1 MAKISNLIAYPTVA
15 AALGDYVVGTDIS
28 NSNATVNYSIQSIAD
43 VIPNP
48 TLEEVLAEGNTAT
61 NNIILTGDISISGT
75 YTGGNISI
83 SGTYG
88 DTSGDVGTS
97 GQVLSST
104 GSGTNWIDNTGG
116 SGTLNTVAKWT
127 PDGNTLGNSNIT
139 DNGTTVIITSGA
151 SYFEVMASGGSEF
164 QTNVLFS
171 ARATTDNILHVSDG
185 LEDGGGNA
193 GGSGQI
199 LSSTTTGVLWIDQLP
214 SGLVYKGTWDA
225 LTNASADGPLASG
238 VGTPGNYYIVK
249 IAGTTN
255 LDGNNTWEI
264 GDWAIFSS
272 TNVWQEIDNQN
283 IFSGSG
289 TANTMTKWTG
299 AQSLG
304 DSNITDNGTTI
315 DIGDSAITTVA
326 FSNTGNADVSSN
338 VGTWRFN
345 NTDVSFSPG
354 VQLVDSSAG
363 PGTAGQVLSS
373 TGSEVLWID
382 TPTGSGT
389 LNYIPKWT
397 PSGTA
402 LGNSVLFDDGTNL
415 TATVT
420 NDITL
425 TSGSDLELNNVGS
438 GLSDKVRIWTDN
450 PLGTNNYIDLN
461 NTSGIDIDGL
471 KLEVDTT
478 AEIALTAGAALEL
491 DGASFTVGAASGA
504 WVFDNASVRFN
515 EPIIDQAGSIG
526 SAGNVLKNDG
536 TGKINWSAP
545 ASLTVGPDGSRSVS
559 GTILSAALLTIGA
572 TPVELVPAPGAAKLV
587 VVDSAYL
594 FNDYGTVAY
603 TNVGG
608 VSGLFYSTSLTSAD
622 VIKQVSTSF
631 YTATSDKRRMYAPS
645 TGGLIINDSVVL
657 GNTTATNLTTGDG
670 NFYFTVNYKILNS
683 ADMTPVL
690 T

>member
-43 VIPNP
+43 VIPDN
-48 TLEEVLAEGNTAT
+48 TLEEVLTAGNTAT
-61 NNIILTGDISISGT
+61 NNIVLT
-75 YTGGNISI
+75 GNISI

-88 DTSGDVGTS
+88 DTSGDVGTA

-104 GSGTNWIDNTGG
+104 GTGTNWVDNVDG
-116 SGTLNTVAKWT
+116 SGTLNTLSKWT
-127 PDGNTLGNSNIT
+127 PDGNTLGTSNVT

-304 DSNITDNGTTI
+304 DSNITDTGTAI
-315 DIGDSAITTVA
+315 DIGASTAGTLA
-326 FSNTGNADVSSN
+326 FSNIGNADVSN
-338 VGTWRFN
+338 NIVTWRFN
-345 NTDVSFSPG
+345 NSEVSFAPG
-354 VQLVDSSAG
+354 VQLMDAGSSA
-363 PGTAGQVLSS
+363 GTAGQVLSS
-373 TGSEVLWID
+373 TGSEVSWINTVD
-382 TPTGSGT
+382 GSGT
-389 LNYIPKWT
+389 LNTIPKWT
-397 PSGTA
+397 PDTDT
-402 LGNSVLFDDGTNL
+402 LGNSNITDDGT
-415 TATVT
+415 T
-420 NDITL
+420 ITL
-425 TSGSDLELNNVGS
+425 TSTNVNTNATTTTLTSSLLYVVGDSEFWGDVQLGNAIAADAITFNAKSIVVAGTYFRINGELRDAGDSMGVAGQI
-438 GLSDKVRIWTDN
+438 LSST
-450 PLGTNNYIDLN
+450 GT
-461 NTSGIDIDGL
+461 T
-471 KLEVDTT
+471 VDWIN
-478 AEIALTAGAALEL
+478 AP
-491 DGASFTVGAASGA
+491 SSTVG
-504 WVFDNASVRFN
+504 V
-515 EPIIDQAGSIG
+515 
-526 SAGNVLKNDG
+526 
-536 TGKINWSAP
+536 
-545 ASLTVGPDGSRSVS
+545 DGSRSVS

-572 TPVELVPAPGAAKLV
+572 TPVELVPAPGAAKLI
-587 VVDSAYL
+587 VVDSVYL

-603 TNVGG
+603 TGVGG
-608 VSGLFYSTSLTSAD
+608 VSGVFYSTALTSAD
-622 VIKQVSTSF
+622 RIITVSTSF
-631 YTATSDKRRMYAPS
+631 YTAISDTRRLYAPT

>member
-43 VIPNP
+43 VIPNQ

-61 NNIILTGDISISGT
+61 NNIILTG
-75 YTGGNISI
+75 NISI

-88 DTSGDVGTS
+88 DTSGDVGTA

-104 GSGTNWIDNTGG
+104 GTGTNWVDNVDG

-214 SGLVYKGTWDA
+214 SGLSFQGVWNA
-225 LTNASADGPLASG
+225 NTNIPALASG
-238 VGTPGNYYIVK
+238 VGTPGHYYIVGTP
-249 IAGTTN
+249 GTTN
-255 LDGNNTWEI
+255 LDGNNSWQN
-264 GDWAIFSS
+264 GDWAVFSS

-289 TANTMTKWTG
+289 TANTMTKFTG
-299 AQSLG
+299 TQSLG

-315 DIGDSAITTVA
+315 DIGDSAATTVT
-326 FSNTGNADVSSN
+326 FSNTGNSEVAAS

-345 NTDVSFSPG
+345 NSEVSFSPG
-354 VQLVDSSAG
+354 VQLMDSGAG
-363 PGTAGQVLSS
+363 AGTAGQVLSS

-382 TPTGSGT
+382 TVDGSGT
-389 LNYIPKWT
+389 LNTIPKWT
-397 PSGTA
+397 PDTDT
-402 LGNSVLFDDGTNL
+402 LGDSNITDDG
-415 TATVT
+415 AT
-420 NDITL
+420 ITL
-425 TSGSDLELNNVGS
+425 TSTSVNINTTNTTITPSNLFVVAGDSELRGDIQIGDAAAMEECILLTKTFVDS
-438 GLSDKVRIWTDN
+438 GTYFRINGELRDAGDSMGVAGQILSST
-450 PLGTNNYIDLN
+450 GT
-461 NTSGIDIDGL
+461 T
-471 KLEVDTT
+471 VDW
-478 AEIALTAGAALEL
+478 I
-491 DGASFTVGAASGA
+491 
-504 WVFDNASVRFN
+504 DNAS
-515 EPIIDQAGSIG
+515 S
-526 SAGNVLKNDG
+526 
-536 TGKINWSAP
+536 
-545 ASLTVGPDGSRSVS
+545 TVGPDGSRSVS